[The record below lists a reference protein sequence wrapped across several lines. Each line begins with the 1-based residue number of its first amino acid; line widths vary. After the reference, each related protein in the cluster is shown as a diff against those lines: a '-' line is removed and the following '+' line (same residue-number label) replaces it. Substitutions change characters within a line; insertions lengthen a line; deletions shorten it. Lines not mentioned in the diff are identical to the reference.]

1 MSCYFLKLFYALLL
15 LLLHAAGSILGF
27 NSLPNSAEIKCIE
40 SERQALL
47 NFTHGLIDDSGILST
62 WRDHDTNRDCCK
74 WKGIQCNNQTGHVEM
89 LHLRGQDTQYLIGAI
104 NISSLIALENIE
116 HLDLSYN
123 EFEASH
129 IPELMGSFTNLRY
142 LNLSDCSFGGS
153 IPSDLG
159 KLTHL
164 LSLDLSNNFLLHGQI
179 PYQLGNLTHLQYL
192 DLSDNHLD
200 GELPYQLGNLS
211 QLRYLDL
218 RENSFSGALPFQV
231 GNLPLLHTLGLGGNF
246 DVKSKDAEWLTKLSS
261 LTKLKLSSLHNLSSS
276 HHLLQMISKLIP
288 NLRELRL
295 FDCSLSDTNIQSLF
309 YSPSN
314 FSTALNILDLSSN
327 KLTSST
333 FQLLS
338 NFSLNLQEL
347 YLGDNNIVLSS
358 PLCPNFPSLLI
369 LDLSYNNLTSSVFQG
384 GFNFSSKL
392 QNLDLQNCSLTDG
405 SFLMSSSFIMSSSSS
420 LVSLDLSS
428 NLLKS
433 STIFYW
439 LINSTT
445 NLHNLLLYNN
455 TLEGPIP
462 DGFGKLMNSLEVLH
476 LTGNKLQGEI
486 PSFFGNMCTLQ
497 GLHLSNN
504 KLNGE
509 ISSFFQNSSWCNR
522 HIFKRLYLS
531 YNRLTGK
538 LPKSIGLLS
547 ELEVLTLVGNSLE
560 GDVTESHLS
569 NFSKLKRLYL
579 SENSLSLKLV
589 PSWVPPFQLK
599 YLRIRSC
606 KLGPTFPSWLKTQ
619 SSLYELDISDNGIND
634 SVPDWFWNN
643 LQYMTDLNMSFNY
656 LIGAIPDISLKLPN
670 RPSIILNSNQFEGK
684 IPSFLLQAPTLML
697 SENNFSDLF
706 PFLCDQS
713 TAANLAT
720 LDVSHNQIKGQLPD
734 CWKSVKQLVF
744 LDLSSNKL
752 SGKIPMSMGALVNME
767 ALVLRNN
774 GLMGELPSSLKNCS
788 SLIMLDLSENML
800 SGPIPS
806 WIGESMHQLIILSMR
821 GNHLSG
827 NLPIHL
833 CYLNR
838 IQLLDLS
845 RNNLS
850 GGIPTCLK
858 NLTAMSEQSINSS
871 DTMSHIYSINMIYY
885 EIYFVYTLRGY
896 TLDITWMWKGVERE
910 FKNPEFKL
918 KSIDLSSNNLMGEIP
933 KEVGYL
939 LGLVS
944 LNLSRNNLSGEIP
957 SQIGNLSS
965 LESLDL
971 SRNHIFG
978 RIPSSL
984 SEIDDLGKLDLSHNS
999 LSGRIPSGRHFE
1011 TFEASSFEGNID
1023 LCGEQL
1029 NKTCPGDEDQ
1039 TKEEHQEGDD
1049 SVFYEGLYMS
1059 LGIGYFTGF
1068 WGLLGPLLLW
1078 RPWRIAYIRFL
1089 NRLTDYVYGP
1099 IIVAHRYA
1107 SLIQNIHHFAQLQ
1120 WSLVIKHTHF
1130 CDSSRF
1136 TLTYHDYSRYA
1147 YLFLMHEKSQSL
1159 DVFKTFKVKVENQ
1172 LNKRIKCV
1180 RSNRGGKYYGK
1191 YDSSGEQ
1198 RLGPFARY
1206 LEECGI
1212 VPRYTM
1218 PGSPNMND
1226 VAERRN
1232 ITLKDMRL
1240 DLSNNKLNGEI
1251 SSFFQNSS
1259 WCNRDIFKILYL
1271 SFNRLIGMLPESIGL
1286 LSELEELSLAVNSL
1300 EGDVTKSHLCNFS
1313 KLKLLYLSENSLSL
1327 KLVLSWFPPFQLEI
1341 LGLTSC
1347 KLGHTFP
1354 SWLKT
1359 QSSLYELDISDNRIN
1374 DSVPDWFWNNLQ
1386 YMRYLNMSYNYL
1398 IGVIPNISW
1407 KRVYEGSTAVH
1418 NIPLLHGQVKVD
1430 IEEIKDVDALVPVL
1444 TDEVI
1449 LVAAYWQMVIILP
1462 KENPVWF
1469 CSLHNRPENYLKGII
1484 NCALKGLDDTPQPKS
1499 KAGAREKKESHE
1511 DSSNGGF
1518 NSFYVSLTFGNS
1530 IGAVIGETGEILGNR
1545 SRCCYRCWKT
1555 PRNVITHSLCVVVF
1569 GSCDDLELVFG
1580 GAENRWMTMKNL
1592 MLEDTGTQRSDRM

>member
-27 NSLPNSAEIKCIE
+27 NSLPNSPEIKCIE

-47 NFTHGLIDDSGILST
+47 NFTHGLIDGYGMLST
-62 WRDHDTNRDCCK
+62 WRDDDTNRDCCK
-74 WKGIQCNNQTGHVEM
+74 WKGIQCNNQTGHVET
-89 LHLRGQDTQYLIGAI
+89 LHLCGQATQYLIGEI
-104 NISSLIALENIE
+104 NISSLISLENIE

-123 EFEASH
+123 DFEGSH

-142 LNLSDCSFGGS
+142 LNLSDSLFGGS

-164 LSLDLSNNFLLHGQI
+164 LSLDLGNNYLLQGQI

-192 DLSDNHLD
+192 DLSGNYLD

-218 RENSFSGALPFQV
+218 GWNSFSGALPFQV
-231 GNLPLLHTLGLGGNF
+231 GNLPLLHTLGLGDNF
-246 DVKSKDAEWLTKLSS
+246 DVKSKDAEWLTNLSS

-276 HHLLQMISKLIP
+276 HHWQQMISKLIP

-314 FSTALNILDLSSN
+314 FSTALTILDLSSN

-347 YLGDNNIVLSS
+347 YLGHNNIVLSS
-358 PLCPNFPSLLI
+358 PLCPNFPSLVI

-392 QNLDLQNCSLTDG
+392 QNLYLGNCSLTDR
-405 SFLMSSSFIMSSSSS
+405 SFLMSSSFNMSSSSS

-439 LINSTT
+439 LFNSTT
-445 NLHNLLLYNN
+445 NLHNLVLYNN
-455 TLEGPIP
+455 MLEGPIP
-462 DGFGKLMNSLEVLH
+462 DGFGKVMNSLEVLD
-476 LTGNKLQGEI
+476 LSGNKLQGEI
-486 PSFFGNMCTLQ
+486 PSFFGNMCALQ
-497 GLHLSNN
+497 SLDLSNN
-504 KLNGE
+504 KLKGE

-522 HIFKRLYLS
+522 YIFKGLDLS
-531 YNRLTGK
+531 YNRLTGM

-547 ELEVLTLVGNSLE
+547 ELEDLYLAGNSLE

-569 NFSKLKRLYL
+569 NFSKLEMLSL

-589 PSWVPPFQLK
+589 PSWVPPFQLE
-599 YLRIRSC
+599 YLVIRSC

-619 SSLYELDISDNGIND
+619 SSLSVLDISDNGIND

-643 LQYMTDLNMSFNY
+643 LQYMRDLNMSFNY
-656 LIGAIPDISLKLPN
+656 LIGVIPNISVKLPM

-684 IPSFLLQAPTLML
+684 IPSFLLQASELIL
-697 SENNFSDLF
+697 SENNFSDMF
-706 PFLCDQS
+706 SFLCDQS
-713 TAANLAT
+713 TAAYLAT

-788 SLIMLDLSENML
+788 SLFMLDLSENML

-806 WIGESMHQLIILSMR
+806 WIGESMHQLIILNMR

-833 CYLNR
+833 CYLKR

-850 GGIPTCLK
+850 SGIPSCLK
-858 NLTAMSEQSINSS
+858 NLTAMSEQTINSS
-871 DTMSHIYSINMIYY
+871 DTMSLIYRNGNTYVVVNGDI
-885 EIYFVYTLRGY
+885 FGGY
-896 TLDITWMWKGVERE
+896 TLDITWMWKGVERG
-910 FKNPEFKL
+910 FKDPELEL
-918 KSIDLSSNNLMGEIP
+918 KSIDLSCNNLMGEIP

-957 SQIGNLSS
+957 SQIGNLGS

-971 SRNHIFG
+971 SRNHISG

-1029 NKTCPGDEDQ
+1029 NKTCPGDGDQ
-1039 TKEEHQEGDD
+1039 TTEEGQEPPVKGDD

-1089 NRLTDYVYGP
+1089 NRLTDYVY
-1099 IIVAHRYA
+1099 V
-1107 SLIQNIHHFAQLQ
+1107 
-1120 WSLVIKHTHF
+1120 
-1130 CDSSRF
+1130 
-1136 TLTYHDYSRYA
+1136 
-1147 YLFLMHEKSQSL
+1147 
-1159 DVFKTFKVKVENQ
+1159 
-1172 LNKRIKCV
+1172 
-1180 RSNRGGKYYGK
+1180 
-1191 YDSSGEQ
+1191 
-1198 RLGPFARY
+1198 
-1206 LEECGI
+1206 
-1212 VPRYTM
+1212 
-1218 PGSPNMND
+1218 
-1226 VAERRN
+1226 
-1232 ITLKDMRL
+1232 
-1240 DLSNNKLNGEI
+1240 
-1251 SSFFQNSS
+1251 
-1259 WCNRDIFKILYL
+1259 
-1271 SFNRLIGMLPESIGL
+1271 
-1286 LSELEELSLAVNSL
+1286 
-1300 EGDVTKSHLCNFS
+1300 
-1313 KLKLLYLSENSLSL
+1313 
-1327 KLVLSWFPPFQLEI
+1327 
-1341 LGLTSC
+1341 
-1347 KLGHTFP
+1347 
-1354 SWLKT
+1354 WL
-1359 QSSLYELDISDNRIN
+1359 
-1374 DSVPDWFWNNLQ
+1374 W
-1386 YMRYLNMSYNYL
+1386 
-1398 IGVIPNISW
+1398 
-1407 KRVYEGSTAVH
+1407 
-1418 NIPLLHGQVKVD
+1418 
-1430 IEEIKDVDALVPVL
+1430 
-1444 TDEVI
+1444 
-1449 LVAAYWQMVIILP
+1449 
-1462 KENPVWF
+1462 
-1469 CSLHNRPENYLKGII
+1469 
-1484 NCALKGLDDTPQPKS
+1484 
-1499 KAGAREKKESHE
+1499 
-1511 DSSNGGF
+1511 
-1518 NSFYVSLTFGNS
+1518 
-1530 IGAVIGETGEILGNR
+1530 
-1545 SRCCYRCWKT
+1545 
-1555 PRNVITHSLCVVVF
+1555 
-1569 GSCDDLELVFG
+1569 
-1580 GAENRWMTMKNL
+1580 
-1592 MLEDTGTQRSDRM
+1592 

>member
-1 MSCYFLKLFYALLL
+1 MERMRGIESVLWVSR
-15 LLLHAAGSILGF
+15 GSILGF
-27 NSLPNSAEIKCIE
+27 SSLSNSAEIKCIE

-47 NFTHGLIDDSGILST
+47 NFKHGLIDGFGMLST
-62 WRDHDTNRDCCK
+62 WRDDDSNRDCCK

-89 LHLRGQDTQYLIGAI
+89 LHLCGQDTQYLIGAI

-123 EFEASH
+123 DFEGSP

-142 LNLSDCSFGGS
+142 LNLSDCSFVGS

-164 LSLDLSNNFLLHGQI
+164 LSLDLGNNMYLHGQI
-179 PYQLGNLTHLQYL
+179 PYQLGNLIHLQYL
-192 DLSDNHLD
+192 DLSDNYLD
-200 GELPYQLGNLS
+200 GELPCQLGNLS

-218 RENSFSGALPFQV
+218 DANSFSGALPFQV
-231 GNLPLLHTLGLGGNF
+231 GNLPLLHTLGLGSNF
-246 DVKSKDAEWLTKLSS
+246 DVKSKDVEWLTNLSC
-261 LTKLKLSSLHNLSSS
+261 LTKLKLSSLRNLSSS
-276 HHLLQMISKLIP
+276 HHWLQMISKLIP

-314 FSTALNILDLSSN
+314 FSTALTILDLSSN

-347 YLGDNNIVLSS
+347 YLRDNNIVLAS
-358 PLCPNFPSLLI
+358 PLCTNFPSLVI
-369 LDLSYNNLTSSVFQG
+369 LDLSYNNMASSVFQG

-392 QNLDLQNCSLTDG
+392 QNLDLRNCSLTDG
-405 SFLMSSSFIMSSSSS
+405 SFLMSSSFNMSSSSS
-420 LVSLDLSS
+420 LVSLDLNS

-439 LINSTT
+439 LFNSTT
-445 NLHNLLLYNN
+445 NLQNLFLNAN
-455 TLEGPIP
+455 MLEGTIP
-462 DGFGKLMNSLEVLH
+462 DGFGKVMNSLEVLY
-476 LTGNKLQGEI
+476 LSGNKLQGEI
-486 PSFFGNMCTLQ
+486 PSFFGNMCALQ
-497 GLHLSNN
+497 RLDLSNN

-509 ISSFFQNSSWCNR
+509 FSSFFRNSSWCNR
-522 HIFKRLYLS
+522 YIFKSLYLS
-531 YNRLTGK
+531 YNQITGM

-547 ELEVLTLVGNSLE
+547 ELEDLYLAGNSLE

-569 NFSKLKRLYL
+569 NFSKLKYLHL
-579 SENSLSLKLV
+579 SENSLSLKFV
-589 PSWVPPFQLK
+589 PSWVPPFQLRS
-599 YLRIRSC
+599 LGLRSC

-619 SSLYELDISDNGIND
+619 TSLNWLDISDNGIND

-643 LQYMTDLNMSFNY
+643 LQYMRLLSMSFNY
-656 LIGAIPDISLKLPN
+656 LIGVIPNISWKLPY
-670 RPSIILNSNQFEGK
+670 RPFILLNSNQFEGK
-684 IPSFLLQAPTLML
+684 IPSFLLQASQLML

-706 PFLCDQS
+706 SFLCDQS
-713 TAANLAT
+713 TASNLGT

-734 CWKSVKQLVF
+734 CWKSVKQLLF

-788 SLIMLDLSENML
+788 SLFMLDLSENML

-806 WIGESMHQLIILSMR
+806 WIGQSMQQLIILNMR

-827 NLPIHL
+827 YLPIHL

-850 GGIPTCLK
+850 RGIPTCLK

-871 DTMSHIYSINMIYY
+871 DIVSRIYWHNNTYI
-885 EIYFVYTLRGY
+885 EIYGVYGLGGY
-896 TLDITWMWKGVERE
+896 TLDITWMWKGVERG
-910 FKNPEFKL
+910 FKNPELEL

-971 SRNHIFG
+971 SRNHISG

-1029 NKTCPGDEDQ
+1029 NKTCPGDGDQ
-1039 TKEEHQEGDD
+1039 TTAEHQEPPINGDD
-1049 SVFYEGLYMS
+1049 SFFYEGLYMS

-1078 RPWRIAYIRFL
+1078 RPWRISYIR
-1089 NRLTDYVYGP
+1089 
-1099 IIVAHRYA
+1099 IA
-1107 SLIQNIHHFAQLQ
+1107 SLIRKGNMYFEQKAHVNRKPI
-1120 WSLVIKHTHF
+1120 
-1130 CDSSRF
+1130 
-1136 TLTYHDYSRYA
+1136 
-1147 YLFLMHEKSQSL
+1147 
-1159 DVFKTFKVKVENQ
+1159 
-1172 LNKRIKCV
+1172 V
-1180 RSNRGGKYYGK
+1180 RS
-1191 YDSSGEQ
+1191 
-1198 RLGPFARY
+1198 
-1206 LEECGI
+1206 
-1212 VPRYTM
+1212 
-1218 PGSPNMND
+1218 
-1226 VAERRN
+1226 
-1232 ITLKDMRL
+1232 
-1240 DLSNNKLNGEI
+1240 
-1251 SSFFQNSS
+1251 
-1259 WCNRDIFKILYL
+1259 
-1271 SFNRLIGMLPESIGL
+1271 
-1286 LSELEELSLAVNSL
+1286 
-1300 EGDVTKSHLCNFS
+1300 
-1313 KLKLLYLSENSLSL
+1313 
-1327 KLVLSWFPPFQLEI
+1327 
-1341 LGLTSC
+1341 
-1347 KLGHTFP
+1347 
-1354 SWLKT
+1354 
-1359 QSSLYELDISDNRIN
+1359 
-1374 DSVPDWFWNNLQ
+1374 
-1386 YMRYLNMSYNYL
+1386 
-1398 IGVIPNISW
+1398 
-1407 KRVYEGSTAVH
+1407 
-1418 NIPLLHGQVKVD
+1418 
-1430 IEEIKDVDALVPVL
+1430 
-1444 TDEVI
+1444 
-1449 LVAAYWQMVIILP
+1449 
-1462 KENPVWF
+1462 
-1469 CSLHNRPENYLKGII
+1469 
-1484 NCALKGLDDTPQPKS
+1484 
-1499 KAGAREKKESHE
+1499 
-1511 DSSNGGF
+1511 
-1518 NSFYVSLTFGNS
+1518 
-1530 IGAVIGETGEILGNR
+1530 
-1545 SRCCYRCWKT
+1545 
-1555 PRNVITHSLCVVVF
+1555 
-1569 GSCDDLELVFG
+1569 
-1580 GAENRWMTMKNL
+1580 
-1592 MLEDTGTQRSDRM
+1592 

>member
-15 LLLHAAGSILGF
+15 LLLYAAGSILGF

-74 WKGIQCNNQTGHVEM
+74 WKGIQCNNQTGHVET
-89 LHLRGQDTQYLIGAI
+89 LHLRGQDTQYLIGEI
-104 NISSLIALENIE
+104 NISSLISLENIE

-123 EFEASH
+123 LFEGSH

-142 LNLSDCSFGGS
+142 LNLSDSSFGGS
-153 IPSDLG
+153 IPSDIG

-164 LSLDLSNNFLLHGQI
+164 LSLDLGKNFYLQGKI

-192 DLSDNHLD
+192 DLSDNDLN

-218 RENSFSGALPFQV
+218 AGQNSFSGALPFQV
-231 GNLPLLHTLGLGGNF
+231 GKLPLLHTLGLGGNF
-246 DVKSKDAEWLTKLSS
+246 DVKSKDAEWLTNLSS
-261 LTKLKLSSLHNLSSS
+261 LAKLKLSSLHNLSSS
-276 HHLLQMISKLIP
+276 HHWLQMISKLIP

-314 FSTALNILDLSSN
+314 FSTALTILDLSSN

-347 YLGDNNIVLSS
+347 YLGHNNIVLSS
-358 PLCPNFPSLLI
+358 PLCPNFPSLVI
-369 LDLSYNNLTSSVFQG
+369 LDLSYNNMTSSVFQG

-392 QNLDLQNCSLTDG
+392 QNLYLRSCSLTDR
-405 SFLMSSSFIMSSSSS
+405 SFLMSSSFNMSSSSS

-439 LINSTT
+439 LFNSTT
-445 NLHNLLLYNN
+445 NLHHLFLYKNM
-455 TLEGPIP
+455 LEGPIP
-462 DGFGKLMNSLEVLH
+462 DGFGKVMNSLEVLY
-476 LTGNKLQGEI
+476 LWGNELQGEI
-486 PSFFGNMCTLQ
+486 PSFFGNMCALQ
-497 GLHLSNN
+497 SLDLSNN

-522 HIFKRLYLS
+522 YIFKGLDLS
-531 YNRLTGK
+531 YNRLTGM

-547 ELEVLTLVGNSLE
+547 ELEDLNLAGNSLE
-560 GDVTESHLS
+560 GDVNESHLS
-569 NFSKLKRLYL
+569 NFSKLQSLDL

-599 YLRIRSC
+599 YLGIRSS

-643 LQYMTDLNMSFNY
+643 LQYMRDLNMSFNY
-656 LIGAIPDISLKLPN
+656 LIGVIPNISVKLPM

-684 IPSFLLQAPTLML
+684 IPSFLLQASQLIL
-697 SENNFSDLF
+697 SENNFSDMF
-706 PFLCDQS
+706 SFLCDQS
-713 TAANLAT
+713 TAAYLTT

-734 CWKSVKQLVF
+734 CWKSVKQLVI

-752 SGKIPMSMGALVNME
+752 SGKIPMSMGALINMN

-788 SLIMLDLSENML
+788 SLFMLDLSENML

-806 WIGESMHQLIILSMR
+806 WIGESMHQLIILNMR

-833 CYLNR
+833 CYLKR

-850 GGIPTCLK
+850 SGIPSCLK
-858 NLTAMSEQSINSS
+858 NLTAMSEQTINSS
-871 DTMSHIYSINMIYY
+871 DTMNLIYGNGKTYVVLNGDI
-885 EIYFVYTLRGY
+885 FGGY
-896 TLDITWMWKGVERE
+896 TLDITWMWKGVERG
-910 FKNPEFKL
+910 FKDPELEL
-918 KSIDLSSNNLMGEIP
+918 KSIDLSCNNLMGEIP

-957 SQIGNLSS
+957 SQIGNLGS

-971 SRNHIFG
+971 SRNHISG

-1029 NKTCPGDEDQ
+1029 NKTCPGDGDQ
-1039 TKEEHQEGDD
+1039 TTEEGQEPPVKGDD

-1089 NRLTDYVYGP
+1089 NRLTDYVY
-1099 IIVAHRYA
+1099 VC
-1107 SLIQNIHHFAQLQ
+1107 L
-1120 WSLVIKHTHF
+1120 W
-1130 CDSSRF
+1130 
-1136 TLTYHDYSRYA
+1136 
-1147 YLFLMHEKSQSL
+1147 
-1159 DVFKTFKVKVENQ
+1159 
-1172 LNKRIKCV
+1172 
-1180 RSNRGGKYYGK
+1180 
-1191 YDSSGEQ
+1191 
-1198 RLGPFARY
+1198 
-1206 LEECGI
+1206 
-1212 VPRYTM
+1212 
-1218 PGSPNMND
+1218 
-1226 VAERRN
+1226 
-1232 ITLKDMRL
+1232 
-1240 DLSNNKLNGEI
+1240 
-1251 SSFFQNSS
+1251 
-1259 WCNRDIFKILYL
+1259 
-1271 SFNRLIGMLPESIGL
+1271 
-1286 LSELEELSLAVNSL
+1286 
-1300 EGDVTKSHLCNFS
+1300 
-1313 KLKLLYLSENSLSL
+1313 
-1327 KLVLSWFPPFQLEI
+1327 
-1341 LGLTSC
+1341 
-1347 KLGHTFP
+1347 
-1354 SWLKT
+1354 
-1359 QSSLYELDISDNRIN
+1359 
-1374 DSVPDWFWNNLQ
+1374 
-1386 YMRYLNMSYNYL
+1386 
-1398 IGVIPNISW
+1398 
-1407 KRVYEGSTAVH
+1407 
-1418 NIPLLHGQVKVD
+1418 
-1430 IEEIKDVDALVPVL
+1430 
-1444 TDEVI
+1444 
-1449 LVAAYWQMVIILP
+1449 
-1462 KENPVWF
+1462 
-1469 CSLHNRPENYLKGII
+1469 
-1484 NCALKGLDDTPQPKS
+1484 
-1499 KAGAREKKESHE
+1499 
-1511 DSSNGGF
+1511 
-1518 NSFYVSLTFGNS
+1518 
-1530 IGAVIGETGEILGNR
+1530 
-1545 SRCCYRCWKT
+1545 
-1555 PRNVITHSLCVVVF
+1555 
-1569 GSCDDLELVFG
+1569 
-1580 GAENRWMTMKNL
+1580 
-1592 MLEDTGTQRSDRM
+1592 

>member
-1 MSCYFLKLFYALLL
+1 MWELNLAFCLHGVTTTETAIVENGKAFNTTMKKVMGNDLQGQIPYQPGKIIHLKYLDLSTND
-15 LLLHAAGSILGF
+15 LH
-27 NSLPNSAEIKCIE
+27 EIKCIE

-47 NFTHGLIDDSGILST
+47 NFKHGLIDKYGMLST
-62 WRDHDTNRDCCK
+62 WRDDNTNRDCCK

-89 LHLRGQDTQYLIGAI
+89 LHLRGQDTQYLSGAI
-104 NISSLIALENIE
+104 NISSLIALEKIE

-123 EFEASH
+123 AFQDISISL

-142 LNLSDCSFGGS
+142 LYLSDSLFGGS
-153 IPSDLG
+153 IPSDIG

-164 LSLDLSNNFLLHGQI
+164 LSLDLSDNDLHGKI

-192 DLSDNHLD
+192 DLSDSDLD

-218 RENSFSGALPFQV
+218 RGNSFSGALPFQV

-246 DVKSKDAEWLTKLSS
+246 DGKSKDAEWLTKLSS

-276 HHLLQMISKLIP
+276 HHWLQMISKLIP

-314 FSTALNILDLSSN
+314 FSTALTILDLSSN
-327 KLTSST
+327 RLTSST

-338 NFSLNLQEL
+338 NFSHHLQEL
-347 YLGDNNIVLSS
+347 YLPYNNIVLSS
-358 PLCPNFPSLLI
+358 PLCPNFPSLVI

-384 GFNFSSKL
+384 SFNFSSKL
-392 QNLDLQNCSLTDG
+392 QNLYLQNCSLTDG
-405 SFLMSSSFIMSSSSS
+405 SFLMSSFIMSSSSS
-420 LVSLDLSS
+420 LVSLGLSS

-433 STIFYW
+433 STIFDW
-439 LINSTT
+439 LFNSTT
-445 NLHNLLLYNN
+445 NLHNLFLYDNM
-455 TLEGPIP
+455 LEGPIS
-462 DGFGKLMNSLEVLH
+462 DGFGKVMNSLEGLY
-476 LTGNKLQGEI
+476 LYGNKLQGEI
-486 PSFFGNMCTLQ
+486 PSFFGNMCALQ
-497 GLHLSNN
+497 SLDLSNN

-522 HIFKRLYLS
+522 YIFKSLYLS
-531 YNRLTGK
+531 YNRLTSM

-547 ELEVLTLVGNSLE
+547 ELTDLYLAGNSLE

-569 NFSKLKRLYL
+569 NFSKLELLSL

-599 YLRIRSC
+599 YLAIRSC

-619 SSLYELDISDNGIND
+619 SSLRELDISDNGIND

-643 LQYMTDLNMSFNY
+643 LQYMRDLNMSFNY
-656 LIGAIPDISLKLPN
+656 LIGSIPNISLKLRN
-670 RPSIILNSNQFEGK
+670 GPSVLLNTNQFEGK
-684 IPSFLLQAPTLML
+684 IPSFLLQASVLIL

-706 PFLCDQS
+706 SFLCDQS

-720 LDVSHNQIKGQLPD
+720 LDGQLPD

-774 GLMGELPSSLKNCS
+774 GLMGELPSSLKNCT
-788 SLIMLDLSENML
+788 SLFMLNLSENML

-806 WIGESMHQLIILSMR
+806 WIGESMHQLIILNMR

-833 CYLNR
+833 CYLKR

-850 GGIPTCLK
+850 SGIPSCLK
-858 NLTAMSEQSINSS
+858 NLTALPSTQV
-871 DTMSHIYSINMIYY
+871 TLSHIYWNDKTSIVIYG
-885 EIYFVYTLRGY
+885 YTFRGY
-896 TLDITWMWKGVERE
+896 TLDITWMWKGVERG
-910 FKNPEFKL
+910 FKDPELEL
-918 KSIDLSSNNLMGEIP
+918 KSMDLSCNNLMGEIP
-933 KEVGYL
+933 KEIGYL

-957 SQIGNLSS
+957 SQIGNLGS

-971 SRNHIFG
+971 SRNHISG

-1029 NKTCPGDEDQ
+1029 NKTCPGDGDQ
-1039 TKEEHQEGDD
+1039 TTEEGQEPPVKGDD

-1089 NRLTDYVYGP
+1089 NRLTDYLNLAFCLHGVTTTETAIVENGKAFDTTMKKMQTIFLHWLPCKILNIWSIPSELGKLSHLRYFDLGDNLLYGEIPHQLGKLTHLRYLDLRSNDLQGQIPYQPGKLIHLKYLDLSTNDLHGSESSYLHTLRLAGNFDLKSKDAERLSNLSSLTNLDFNSLHDLNSSRNWLQMITKP
-1099 IIVAHRYA
+1099 IQNLRELRLVDCSLSDNDHQYADILNISSELYLSSKKIVLSSSLYSSFP
-1107 SLIQNIHHFAQLQ
+1107 SLIQ
-1120 WSLVIKHTHF
+1120 
-1130 CDSSRF
+1130 
-1136 TLTYHDYSRYA
+1136 
-1147 YLFLMHEKSQSL
+1147 
-1159 DVFKTFKVKVENQ
+1159 FKTSKSLFRKLHFTIKFRTLDHSDNMLQGSILGFNSLPNSAE
-1172 LNKRIKCV
+1172 IKCIESE
-1180 RSNRGGKYYGK
+1180 RQALLNFTHGLIDDSGMLSTWRDDDTNRDCCKWKGIQCNNQTGHVETLHLRGQDTQYLIGEINI
-1191 YDSSGEQ
+1191 SS
-1198 RLGPFARY
+1198 FIS
-1206 LEECGI
+1206 LE
-1212 VPRYTM
+1212 
-1218 PGSPNMND
+1218 
-1226 VAERRN
+1226 N
-1232 ITLKDMRL
+1232 IEHL
-1240 DLSNNKLNGEI
+1240 DLSYN
-1251 SSFFQNSS
+1251 SFQGSH
-1259 WCNRDIFKILYL
+1259 IPELMG
-1271 SFNRLIGMLPESIGL
+1271 SF
-1286 LSELEELSLAVNSL
+1286 
-1300 EGDVTKSHLCNFS
+1300 T
-1313 KLKLLYLSENSLSL
+1313 
-1327 KLVLSWFPPFQLEI
+1327 
-1341 LGLTSC
+1341 
-1347 KLGHTFP
+1347 
-1354 SWLKT
+1354 
-1359 QSSLYELDISDNRIN
+1359 
-1374 DSVPDWFWNNLQ
+1374 NL
-1386 YMRYLNMSYNYL
+1386 RYLNLSDSLFGGSIPSDLGKLTHLLSLDLGNNYL
-1398 IGVIPNISW
+1398 LQGQIPYQLGN
-1407 KRVYEGSTAVH
+1407 
-1418 NIPLLHGQVKVD
+1418 
-1430 IEEIKDVDALVPVL
+1430 L
-1444 TDEVI
+1444 THLQYLD
-1449 LVAAYWQMVIILP
+1449 L
-1462 KENPVWF
+1462 
-1469 CSLHNRPENYLKGII
+1469 SGNYLDGELPYLHIRLPTLFYGP
-1484 NCALKGLDDTPQPKS
+1484 CFSYRFYS
-1499 KAGAREKKESHE
+1499 KAM
-1511 DSSNGGF
+1511 
-1518 NSFYVSLTFGNS
+1518 
-1530 IGAVIGETGEILGNR
+1530 
-1545 SRCCYRCWKT
+1545 
-1555 PRNVITHSLCVVVF
+1555 ITIIF
-1569 GSCDDLELVFG
+1569 
-1580 GAENRWMTMKNL
+1580 
-1592 MLEDTGTQRSDRM
+1592 

>member
-27 NSLPNSAEIKCIE
+27 NSLHNSAEIKCIE
-40 SERQALL
+40 TERQALL
-47 NFTHGLIDDSGILST
+47 NFTHGLVDRYGMLST
-62 WRDHDTNRDCCK
+62 WRDDDRNRDCCK
-74 WKGIQCNNQTGHVEM
+74 WKGIQCNNQTGHVET
-89 LHLRGQDTQYLIGAI
+89 LHLRGHDTQYLIGVI

-116 HLDLSYN
+116 HLDLSN
-123 EFEASH
+123 NAFEWSH

-142 LNLSDCSFGGS
+142 LNLSHCLFVWI

-164 LSLDLSNNFLLHGQI
+164 LSLDLGGNSYLHGQI

-192 DLSDNHLD
+192 DLSYNDFD

-218 RENSFSGALPFQV
+218 GGNSFSGALPFQV

-246 DVKSKDAEWLTKLSS
+246 DVKSKDAEWLTNLSS
-261 LTKLKLSSLHNLSSS
+261 LTKLELSSLHNLSSS
-276 HHLLQMISKLIP
+276 HHWLQMISKLIP
-288 NLRELRL
+288 NLRELNL
-295 FDCSLSDTNIQSLF
+295 VDCSLSDTNIQSLF

-314 FSTALNILDLSSN
+314 FSSALTILDLSSN

-347 YLGDNNIVLSS
+347 YLYDNNIVLSC

-369 LDLSYNNLTSSVFQG
+369 LDLSYNNMTSSVFQG
-384 GFNFSSKL
+384 SFNFSSKL
-392 QNLDLQNCSLTDG
+392 QNLDLRDCSLTDG

-445 NLHNLLLYNN
+445 NLHNLFIYDNM
-455 TLEGPIP
+455 LEGPIP
-462 DGFGKLMNSLEVLH
+462 DGFGKVINSLEVLD
-476 LTGNKLQGEI
+476 LYGNKLQGEI

-497 GLHLSNN
+497 RLDLSNN

-509 ISSFFQNSSWCNR
+509 FSSFFRNSSWCNR
-522 HIFKRLYLS
+522 DIFSRLVLS
-531 YNRLTGK
+531 YNRLTGM

-547 ELEVLTLVGNSLE
+547 ELEDLHLAGNSLE

-569 NFSKLKRLYL
+569 NFSKLKYL
-579 SENSLSLKLV
+579 HLSQNSLSLKFV
-589 PSWVPPFQLK
+589 PSWVPPFQLES
-599 YLRIRSC
+599 LGIRSC

-619 SSLYELDISDNGIND
+619 SSLYKLDISDNGIND

-643 LQYMTDLNMSFNY
+643 LQYVRFLNMSFNY
-656 LIGAIPDISLKLPN
+656 LIGAIPNISWKIPY
-670 RPSIILNSNQFEGK
+670 RPFIFLNSNQFEGK
-684 IPSFLLQAPTLML
+684 IPSFLLQATGLML

-706 PFLCDQS
+706 SFLCDQS
-713 TAANLAT
+713 TAVNFAI

-734 CWKSVKQLVF
+734 CWKSVKQLQF

-788 SLIMLDLSENML
+788 SLFMLDLSENML

-806 WIGESMHQLIILSMR
+806 WIGESMHQLIILNMR

-833 CYLNR
+833 CYMKR

-850 GGIPTCLK
+850 RGIPTCLK
-858 NLTAMSEQSINSS
+858 NLTAMSEQTINSS
-871 DTMSHIYSINMIYY
+871 DTMSRIYSVNIAIYGY
-885 EIYFVYTLRGY
+885 SVRDYTLG
-896 TLDITWMWKGVERE
+896 ITWMWKGVERE
-910 FKNPEFKL
+910 FKNPELKL
-918 KSIDLSSNNLMGEIP
+918 KSIDLSSNNLTGEIP

-971 SRNHIFG
+971 SRNHISG

-984 SEIDDLGKLDLSHNS
+984 SEIDYLQTLDLSHNS

-1011 TFEASSFEGNID
+1011 TIDASSFEGNID

-1029 NKTCPGDEDQ
+1029 NKTCPGDGDQ
-1039 TKEEHQEGDD
+1039 TTAEHQEPPVKGDD
-1049 SVFYEGLYMS
+1049 SVFYEGLYIS

-1078 RPWRIAYIRFL
+1078 RPWRITYMRFL
-1089 NRLTDYVYGP
+1089 NRLTDY
-1099 IIVAHRYA
+1099 
-1107 SLIQNIHHFAQLQ
+1107 
-1120 WSLVIKHTHF
+1120 
-1130 CDSSRF
+1130 
-1136 TLTYHDYSRYA
+1136 
-1147 YLFLMHEKSQSL
+1147 
-1159 DVFKTFKVKVENQ
+1159 
-1172 LNKRIKCV
+1172 
-1180 RSNRGGKYYGK
+1180 
-1191 YDSSGEQ
+1191 
-1198 RLGPFARY
+1198 
-1206 LEECGI
+1206 
-1212 VPRYTM
+1212 
-1218 PGSPNMND
+1218 
-1226 VAERRN
+1226 
-1232 ITLKDMRL
+1232 
-1240 DLSNNKLNGEI
+1240 
-1251 SSFFQNSS
+1251 
-1259 WCNRDIFKILYL
+1259 LYVC
-1271 SFNRLIGMLPESIGL
+1271 L
-1286 LSELEELSLAVNSL
+1286 L
-1300 EGDVTKSHLCNFS
+1300 
-1313 KLKLLYLSENSLSL
+1313 
-1327 KLVLSWFPPFQLEI
+1327 
-1341 LGLTSC
+1341 
-1347 KLGHTFP
+1347 
-1354 SWLKT
+1354 
-1359 QSSLYELDISDNRIN
+1359 
-1374 DSVPDWFWNNLQ
+1374 
-1386 YMRYLNMSYNYL
+1386 
-1398 IGVIPNISW
+1398 
-1407 KRVYEGSTAVH
+1407 
-1418 NIPLLHGQVKVD
+1418 
-1430 IEEIKDVDALVPVL
+1430 
-1444 TDEVI
+1444 
-1449 LVAAYWQMVIILP
+1449 
-1462 KENPVWF
+1462 
-1469 CSLHNRPENYLKGII
+1469 
-1484 NCALKGLDDTPQPKS
+1484 
-1499 KAGAREKKESHE
+1499 
-1511 DSSNGGF
+1511 
-1518 NSFYVSLTFGNS
+1518 
-1530 IGAVIGETGEILGNR
+1530 
-1545 SRCCYRCWKT
+1545 
-1555 PRNVITHSLCVVVF
+1555 
-1569 GSCDDLELVFG
+1569 
-1580 GAENRWMTMKNL
+1580 
-1592 MLEDTGTQRSDRM
+1592 